1 MRIEI
6 ASCNIELLEE
16 ADQVAQRSAA
26 AVNRPDRKT
35 SVHGTASDTIII
47 YNLTFLDQSRNAG
60 MSIGER

>member
-35 SVHGTASDTIII
+35 SVHGTARDTIIV
-47 YNLTFLDQSRNAG
+47 YMLLFWANRGTP
-60 MSIGER
+60 E